1 MNSVALEIEIEIEKR
16 LFLPPIVT
24 LVCLILKVGTLMD
37 RKGLRLGQVEPR
49 ERAGAQTGR
58 KYEYQYERT
67 ARAALNLL
75 VDDAKH
81 VCVYCDWH
89 DDYVVEIGDAFTR
102 YEFYQVKGRK
112 SSQGPWGFSEF
123 FGVAQRKTKA
133 SSSPPP
139 TVSAKSVLPSMVLHH
154 SKFHDNCAG
163 IAFVTNAGLEPAL
176 SGFLQTL
183 SNSKMETELP
193 EDARISFDHIA
204 RAYIA
209 ADPPLAASAT
219 ELFAWLR
226 GLTVHSDQGKLDD
239 AEAALLELANV
250 VVNFSE
256 IELLQRQ
263 AMQIAREI
271 VSRVRGQ
278 AAYCATVVPAEDLQ
292 LRREKGIGV
301 NDLLSDLSLSTQ
313 AYEMLK
319 AGSGIDTVKTLS
331 RLQRFCSKHGLE
343 NHIVPICGF
352 KASWD
357 SWRTIERHFLNKAD
371 FLLLESKAHQVLG
384 ANMPVAQS
392 VQEAKEISKQFVD
405 LTVNPLTPEHVMGL
419 IFSLAAQSEELA

>member
-1 MNSVALEIEIEIEKR
+1 MA
-16 LFLPPIVT
+16 T
-24 LVCLILKVGTLMD
+24 
-37 RKGLRLGQVEPR
+37 KGLRLGQVEPR

-89 DDYVVEIGDAFTR
+89 DDYVVELGDSPTR

-112 SSQGPWGFSEF
+112 SSQGPWNFTEF
-123 FGVAQRKTKA
+123 FGVAQKKAKTPA
-133 SSSPPP
+133 SPPP
-139 TVSAKSVLPSMVLHH
+139 TVNAKSVLPLMVLHH

-183 SNSKMETELP
+183 GRAKIVSELP
-193 EDARISFDHIA
+193 DEARISFDHIA

-209 ADPPLAASAT
+209 AAPPLAASAA
-219 ELFAWLR
+219 ELFAWLH
-226 GLTVHSDQGKLDD
+226 GLTVHSDQGQLDD
-239 AEAALLELANV
+239 TDAALLELADV

-263 AMQIAREI
+263 AKQIAREI
-271 VSRVRGQ
+271 VSRVRGKV
-278 AAYCATVVPAEDLQ
+278 ACCTTVVPATDLQ
-292 LRREKGIGV
+292 LRHEKGIGV
-301 NDLLSDLSLSTQ
+301 TDLLSDLSLSAQ
-313 AYEMLK
+313 AYETLK
-319 AGSGIDTVKTLS
+319 AGAGIETVKTLS

-343 NHIVPICGF
+343 SYIESICGF

-357 SWRTIERHFLNKAD
+357 SWRTIERHFLKSAD
-371 FLLLESKAHQVLG
+371 FLLLESKAHEVLR
-384 ANMPVAQS
+384 ANLTIDQS
-392 VQEAKEISKQFVD
+392 VQQAKEIAKQFVD

-419 IFSLAAQSEELA
+419 IFSLAAQSEALT